1 MGWDKRETCEMN
13 SQFVILQWFFS
24 PHLFCMRK
32 RQWLLSTDD
41 DRKDSYRFYGLFI
54 YFFVVVLLLPRLFL
68 TFTHW
73 STPSTWKNWW
83 KQIDDDDDSGRKIE
97 SSWASITLAALHM
110 CSLFAVTVKERKK
123 AKREASLLF
132 RRLCFPSW
140 VPVIY
145 TSFFLIACLLSPI
158 AVAAFLLLLC
168 SFAIRS
174 TLSSRLPCFF
184 LLFNW
189 EAHRAH
195 NARFVDFTSL
205 VELCINVSCQNKR

>member
-1 MGWDKRETCEMN
+1 MIAFHGWR
-13 SQFVILQWFFS
+13 
-24 PHLFCMRK
+24 PK
-32 RQWLLSTDD
+32 RQLSILWTVYLFFCCCCSSSTSSF
-41 DRKDSYRFYGLFI
+41 SYFHTLI
-54 YFFVVVLLLPRLFL
+54 N
-68 TFTHW
+68 T
-73 STPSTWKNWW
+73 
-83 KQIDDDDDSGRKIE
+83 IDVKKLMKANRQRQRQWRKIE
-97 SSWASITLAALHM
+97 SSWASITLAALHV

-123 AKREASLLF
+123 SDESSQPLF

-205 VELCINVSCQNKR
+205 VELCINFSRQNKR